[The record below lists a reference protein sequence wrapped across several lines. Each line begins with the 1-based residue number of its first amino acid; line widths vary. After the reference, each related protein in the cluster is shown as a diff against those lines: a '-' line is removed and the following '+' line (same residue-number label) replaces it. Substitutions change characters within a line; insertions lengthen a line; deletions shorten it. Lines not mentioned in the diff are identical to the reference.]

1 MPRHAPSRSARPDSS
16 ASSAAQVA
24 DKAILLPPMLQPRL
38 TDFRETFAA
47 ERQKMTAAQRMES
60 RLDSLLSH
68 KDNFYDEMASNAQ
81 RRRSEVWATVLW
93 AIDCVI
99 HAMEEEV
106 ASRGAAGS
114 FSNTRE
120 LVSVPFQFAINALV
134 QKSTLGFQHEAVRA
148 AYANIIDNVLQT
160 IVVPQVSVRVGAR
173 SHVPCSAM
181 LRTESSLGI
190 FTAPASTMS
199 LMCLCLC
206 LCVRV
211 CAFVDH
217 AASLCAGEA
226 ENVPRLVG
234 ALQGLCRV
242 HSPVLRIPRQAR
254 GEGAATHA
262 LTQPRCGLCAFYV
275 NPCVFLAYRMKT
287 RTTIPCYGA
296 RTP

>member
-1 MPRHAPSRSARPDSS
+1 
-16 ASSAAQVA
+16 
-24 DKAILLPPMLQPRL
+24 MLQPRL

-173 SHVPCSAM
+173 SHVPCSGPSQA
-181 LRTESSLGI
+181 LEFSPRLLQPCRECVCVCVYVC
-190 FTAPASTMS
+190 A
-199 LMCLCLC
+199 
-206 LCVRV
+206 CVR
-211 CAFVDH
+211 
-217 AASLCAGEA
+217 L
-226 ENVPRLVG
+226 
-234 ALQGLCRV
+234 
-242 HSPVLRIPRQAR
+242 
-254 GEGAATHA
+254 
-262 LTQPRCGLCAFYV
+262 
-275 NPCVFLAYRMKT
+275 
-287 RTTIPCYGA
+287 
-296 RTP
+296 